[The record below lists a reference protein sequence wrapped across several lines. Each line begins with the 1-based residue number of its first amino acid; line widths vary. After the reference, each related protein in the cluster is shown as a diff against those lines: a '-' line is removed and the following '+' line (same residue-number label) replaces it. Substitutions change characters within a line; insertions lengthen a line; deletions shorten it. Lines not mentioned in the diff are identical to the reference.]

1 MLPLDIPQSLPT
13 LAKPSMKAPAGDSGG
28 GGGGGG
34 ASLGVDALVQLL
46 RACLAEGTLE
56 QCLNLEH
63 ELTALGHQ
71 ATSGDRSAL
80 VVKLAAEPSAA
91 MTSRATSLF
100 TAIQRDGYTPSEAAY
115 GAIFTLTSRAA
126 LSMANADAV
135 GAAHALLT
143 QIVDAGWTPP
153 VAAVTTL
160 LAASCRANQ
169 RAVALASFR
178 ALLAAHEHAPETAPE
193 TVLEPALLR
202 SLTLTL
208 GGGGGG
214 DSGGGGGSGG
224 DNGSGSGGGGGGGGG
239 GAVAEELPAADMRAL
254 LSLYDTVIATHTEAA
269 SVGALR
275 EIDDTVIATHMEA
288 ASVGALRE
296 IDDTVIATHME
307 AASVGALREVEPI
320 SVGALREVEPI
331 SVGALREV
339 EPIIETL
346 RDDLERARRKGCK
359 AAISGGISEG
369 RDDLGRKGC
378 KAAAAAT
385 DAARDAHAAIDA
397 TTSPLIGHPRS
408 AQDDAPLIGHI
419 RGAQDDALAAGDAA
433 RVVRCRQTLR
443 RAIRL
448 SDERSTRHCLRRWHS
463 TLVVAALEG
472 SRRATHRAT
481 AYARARSHAHALSLL
496 NTLGQ
501 CWDARRVQDACRV
514 WRAFVQQ
521 QQPQP
526 QQQQVAAAEAAARCA
541 TTTLGLPPPNRHP
554 TVSNASATGVVVS
567 ACMQRTSS
575 EALNAPALPT
585 VSTAN
590 PNPNPTVS
598 AASSAS
604 ATGVAAAS
612 GASAGSV
619 AAEGEAIWRERLVQA
634 HWALRRTRAVMGE
647 EQRALGHWCG
657 AVLVRSWARHWARS
671 LVFASLHRWR
681 AFVAIEDS
689 GRAAG
694 IGAGARAGGGDGFGS
709 GVGGGGFSAL
719 SSRRLMCDEA
729 RRASRASSSS
739 ASLASLDDFQ
749 DAEPSTPPG
758 NDGDAPEPPPRTQF
772 HDAQPWTPP
781 GTPNSDQSL
790 GGRRKLSHKLRSVAS
805 PPSAPSSAPAYP
817 DGAALAA

>member
-1 MLPLDIPQSLPT
+1 M
-13 LAKPSMKAPAGDSGG
+13 
-28 GGGGGG
+28 
-34 ASLGVDALVQLL
+34 
-46 RACLAEGTLE
+46 
-56 QCLNLEH
+56 
-63 ELTALGHQ
+63 
-71 ATSGDRSAL
+71 
-80 VVKLAAEPSAA
+80 
-91 MTSRATSLF
+91 
-100 TAIQRDGYTPSEAAY
+100 
-115 GAIFTLTSRAA
+115 
-126 LSMANADAV
+126 
-135 GAAHALLT
+135 
-143 QIVDAGWTPP
+143 
-153 VAAVTTL
+153 
-160 LAASCRANQ
+160 
-169 RAVALASFR
+169 
-178 ALLAAHEHAPETAPE
+178 
-193 TVLEPALLR
+193 
-202 SLTLTL
+202 
-208 GGGGGG
+208 
-214 DSGGGGGSGG
+214 
-224 DNGSGSGGGGGGGGG
+224 
-239 GAVAEELPAADMRAL
+239 
-254 LSLYDTVIATHTEAA
+254 
-269 SVGALR
+269 
-275 EIDDTVIATHMEA
+275 
-288 ASVGALRE
+288 
-296 IDDTVIATHME
+296 
-307 AASVGALREVEPI
+307 
-320 SVGALREVEPI
+320 
-331 SVGALREV
+331 
-339 EPIIETL
+339 
-346 RDDLERARRKGCK
+346 GCK
-359 AAISGGISEG
+359 AVISGGISEG

-385 DAARDAHAAIDA
+385 DAARDAHAPIDA
-397 TTSPLIGHPRS
+397 TTSPLIGHPRG

-419 RGAQDDALAAGDAA
+419 HGAQDDALAAGDAA

-514 WRAFVQQ
+514 WRACVQQ
-521 QQPQP
+521 QQQQ

-541 TTTLGLPPPNRHP
+541 TTTLELPPPNRHP
-554 TVSNASATGVVVS
+554 TVSSASATGVVVS

-575 EALNAPALPT
+575 VALNAPALPI
-585 VSTAN
+585 VST
-590 PNPNPTVS
+590 
-598 AASSAS
+598 ASSAS
-604 ATGVAAAS
+604 ATDVS

-689 GRAAG
+689 GRAGG

-790 GGRRKLSHKLRSVAS
+790 GGRRKLSRKLRSVAS

>member
-1 MLPLDIPQSLPT
+1 
-13 LAKPSMKAPAGDSGG
+13 
-28 GGGGGG
+28 
-34 ASLGVDALVQLL
+34 
-46 RACLAEGTLE
+46 
-56 QCLNLEH
+56 
-63 ELTALGHQ
+63 
-71 ATSGDRSAL
+71 
-80 VVKLAAEPSAA
+80 
-91 MTSRATSLF
+91 
-100 TAIQRDGYTPSEAAY
+100 
-115 GAIFTLTSRAA
+115 
-126 LSMANADAV
+126 
-135 GAAHALLT
+135 
-143 QIVDAGWTPP
+143 
-153 VAAVTTL
+153 
-160 LAASCRANQ
+160 
-169 RAVALASFR
+169 
-178 ALLAAHEHAPETAPE
+178 
-193 TVLEPALLR
+193 
-202 SLTLTL
+202 
-208 GGGGGG
+208 
-214 DSGGGGGSGG
+214 
-224 DNGSGSGGGGGGGGG
+224 
-239 GAVAEELPAADMRAL
+239 
-254 LSLYDTVIATHTEAA
+254 
-269 SVGALR
+269 
-275 EIDDTVIATHMEA
+275 
-288 ASVGALRE
+288 
-296 IDDTVIATHME
+296 
-307 AASVGALREVEPI
+307 
-320 SVGALREVEPI
+320 
-331 SVGALREV
+331 
-339 EPIIETL
+339 
-346 RDDLERARRKGCK
+346 
-359 AAISGGISEG
+359 
-369 RDDLGRKGC
+369 
-378 KAAAAAT
+378 
-385 DAARDAHAAIDA
+385 
-397 TTSPLIGHPRS
+397 
-408 AQDDAPLIGHI
+408 
-419 RGAQDDALAAGDAA
+419 
-433 RVVRCRQTLR
+433 VVRCRQTLR

-501 CWDARRVQDACRV
+501 CWDARRVQDACQV
-514 WRAFVQQ
+514 WRACVQQ
-521 QQPQP
+521 QQQ

-541 TTTLGLPPPNRHP
+541 TTTLVLPPPNRHP
-554 TVSNASATGVVVS
+554 TVSSASATGVVVS

-575 EALNAPALPT
+575 VALNAPALPT
-585 VSTAN
+585 VS
-590 PNPNPTVS
+590 S
-598 AASSAS
+598 ASSAS

-805 PPSAPSSAPAYP
+805 PPSVPSSAPAYP